1 MVIWTAEGTHCT
13 HREQNQVVTALVAR
27 FIPEAT
33 KHIFVKLSSTAR
45 PYLNVASNR
54 AVLLCHVGAK
64 WESRYS
70 FYSFLTS
77 ALDGVSGQRHTQTGL
92 YPRERT
98 PDTRWTGGWVGL
110 RAGLDTGAIGEILSL
125 GRRSK
130 LGRPV
135 CSQTLCWLK
144 TLPGI
149 T

>member
-27 FIPEAT
+27 FTPEAT
-33 KHIFVKLSSTAR
+33 KRIFVTFSSTAG

-64 WESRYS
+64 GERRYS
-70 FYSFLTS
+70 SYSFLTS
-77 ALDGVSGQRHTQTGL
+77 ALNGVSSQRHTQAGL

-98 PDTRWTGGWVGL
+98 PDTRWIGL
-110 RAGLDTGAIGEILSL
+110 RAGLDAGAIGEILSL